1 MAPFDIKSDFQIFKT
16 SPDLA
21 YFDSASTTFVPKIS
35 VEATCDFLNGIIA
48 SARRGAHHLV
58 VKGSAIVEDSRR
70 AVANFLDTNSNQISF
85 QKSIPSAVAS
95 FALGYD
101 WQGHRKS
108 QMIVA
113 QSEEHSVFVALQRV
127 AQILDLKLDMV
138 PVNSHGVLD
147 LDHLNDLISTKTGI
161 VAVSSTTIGIGV
173 KNPLETIAKITH
185 ENGALLLSDITRS
198 IGFHKNNPTISGPD
212 ILIFS
217 GNINLMGPPGLAV
230 QWIEE
235 SLGSNHVPGILGG
248 SSVANVEPTSF
259 EIALQPDK
267 FESGTLNLPA
277 IAGLG
282 TSISYLKNLRNNGL
296 VKHIQNLAN
305 HMLSHLKN
313 IPNLVLYGNPTENN
327 TIIGFNLG
335 SSQEISC
342 HDVALFLDESGIAV
356 RSGLLC
362 AHPLIKPIA
371 SDGFIQISLH
381 GYNTISDVHRLAE
394 SLTLISEQLV

>member
-1 MAPFDIKSDFQIFKT
+1 
-16 SPDLA
+16 L
-21 YFDSASTTFVPKIS
+21 
-35 VEATCDFLNGIIA
+35 L
-48 SARRGAHHLV
+48 
-58 VKGSAIVEDSRR
+58 
-70 AVANFLDTNSNQISF
+70 
-85 QKSIPSAVAS
+85 
-95 FALGYD
+95 
-101 WQGHRKS
+101 
-108 QMIVA
+108 
-113 QSEEHSVFVALQRV
+113 
-127 AQILDLKLDMV
+127 
-138 PVNSHGVLD
+138 
-147 LDHLNDLISTKTGI
+147 STKTGI
-161 VAVSSTTIGIGV
+161 VAVGSTSIGNGV
-173 KNPLETIAKITH
+173 KNPLKKVAKVTH
-185 ENGALLLSDITRS
+185 GTEALLLSDITRS
-198 IGFHKNNPTISGPD
+198 IGFHKDSPTKWGSD
-212 ILIFS
+212 ILVFS

-394 SLTLISEQLV
+394 SLMLISEQLI